1 MIEELKVS
9 REVEEVDSVAEVVDK
24 VTDHKLVAVE
34 EVAVEEVMDKSVKEA
49 VVVEV
54 EEVAVVEE
62 KEVVKMVMAN
72 LTDIKERLVKMLIQ
86 WIDKM
91 VLAEEEEASRKE
103 VMEKPTGEL
112 IKMLPK
118 MALRRL
124 KMTLKTTLKTL
135 LKTRLLLK
143 KKRKMTLKF
152 LSTKSQRLP
161 L

>member
-24 VTDHKLVAVE
+24 VTDHKLAAE
-34 EVAVEEVMDKSVKEA
+34 EVAAEEVMDKLVKEA

-118 MALRRL
+118 MAWRRL
-124 KMTLKTTLKTL
+124 KMTLKTL
-135 LKTRLLLK
+135 LKTRLVLK
-143 KKRKMTLKF
+143 KRRKMTLK
-152 LSTKSQRLP
+152 LLRTKSQRLP

>member
-24 VTDHKLVAVE
+24 VTDHKLAAE
-34 EVAVEEVMDKSVKEA
+34 EVAVEEVMDKLVKEA

-118 MALRRL
+118 MAWRRL
-124 KMTLKTTLKTL
+124 KMTL
-135 LKTRLLLK
+135 LKTRLVLK
-143 KKRKMTLKF
+143 KRRKMTLK
-152 LSTKSQRLP
+152 LLRTKSQRLP